1 VGGCEKHWK
10 EAQESTQEF
19 GDEGW
24 GHGRR
29 MRSGRSKLLVGI
41 LCTVT
46 EKPAQM
52 VGQNNNNNNQ
62 CRIGSRTCSIRNPEP
77 ICDVPPCSIRYLRK
91 ML

>member
-1 VGGCEKHWK
+1 M
-10 EAQESTQEF
+10 QEF
-19 GDEGW
+19 RDGGW
-24 GHGRR
+24 GHAHR

-41 LCTVT
+41 PRTVA

-62 CRIGSRTCSIRNPEP
+62 CRIGLRTCSIRNPEP
-77 ICDVPPCSIRYLRK
+77 ICDVLACSIRYLLK